1 MKGSTNE
8 RHNQIHIRW
17 YSSNDLVLAK
27 HYRSNYQWCAEH
39 YRYSGHYTCTLLASN
54 SNRMVDSTMTKRKT
68 IKITMDSVVVFRLE
82 LQGSEEIIKDIVED
96 YSFKRALTNATE
108 ELIKMKVQKS
118 TVQTVNKMTVKK

>member
-1 MKGSTNE
+1 
-8 RHNQIHIRW
+8 
-17 YSSNDLVLAK
+17 
-27 HYRSNYQWCAEH
+27 
-39 YRYSGHYTCTLLASN
+39 
-54 SNRMVDSTMTKRKT
+54 MTKRKT

>member
-1 MKGSTNE
+1 
-8 RHNQIHIRW
+8 
-17 YSSNDLVLAK
+17 
-27 HYRSNYQWCAEH
+27 
-39 YRYSGHYTCTLLASN
+39 
-54 SNRMVDSTMTKRKT
+54 
-68 IKITMDSVVVFRLE
+68 MDSVVVFRLE